1 MTVSVL
7 LICSGEILTCNFSYT
22 RRMVLREGS
31 ENSVAGGGNAAG
43 RRNAKDAALPGMAG
57 PVVGR
62 AATAEDGRAVPC
74 PGWVEG
80 IRFEAGM
87 VASAACDTLQI
98 SVGNDNGG
106 GHSRDYGERGL
117 GTVFHDRVVPYI
129 VIAPGYI
136 RIWVLQRLIGG
147 EKILM
152 PNEEL
157 KY

>member
-74 PGWVEG
+74 PGWVEAWLRVYTLKQAWLHRQLATHFKSRWETTTVVDTAA
-80 IRFEAGM
+80 IME
-87 VASAACDTLQI
+87 SADLAQFFTT
-98 SVGNDNGG
+98 
-106 GHSRDYGERGL
+106 E
-117 GTVFHDRVVPYI
+117 
-129 VIAPGYI
+129 
-136 RIWVLQRLIGG
+136 
-147 EKILM
+147 
-152 PNEEL
+152 
-157 KY
+157 